1 MRSRR
6 YPATGR
12 PLDEILSFPGC
23 GAPVTLAAYTPPGY
37 LFHDHEYFAAI
48 SAG

>member
-1 MRSRR
+1 M
-6 YPATGR
+6 PGHATR
-12 PLDEILSFPGC
+12 PQPPLPI
-23 GAPVTLAAYTPPGY
+23 PPGY

>member
-1 MRSRR
+1 MPGHGSQ
-6 YPATGR
+6 PAPSPR
-12 PLDEILSFPGC
+12 P
-23 GAPVTLAAYTPPGY
+23 YTPPGY